1 MFLSILRS
9 LLITFSISSVIAYAA
24 VLASYNFWLF
34 FACSTAIQFVFHWSL
49 GYVMSILTLL
59 RNKQLENQRIA
70 EFSKQSVNVN
80 CAYCRHANTVP
91 VRFEDY
97 NDFTCENCEKS
108 NAIYVNLTVTQK
120 TTPLNLKPVSINTVD
135 DQEQVVISQI
145 RERGQ

>member
-1 MFLSILRS
+1 MVLSILRS
-9 LLITFSISSVIAYAA
+9 LLVTIIISSAVAYT
-24 VLASYNFWLF
+24 ASMSNYSFWLF
-34 FACSTAIQFVFHWSL
+34 FVCSTAIQFIFHWSL
-49 GYVMSILTLL
+49 SYFMDIYVVL

-97 NDFTCENCEKS
+97 NDFTCENCGKP

-120 TTPLNLKPVSINTVD
+120 TTPLNTKPVNINTVD
-135 DQEQVVISQI
+135 EREQVVISEI
-145 RERGQ
+145 RERSQ